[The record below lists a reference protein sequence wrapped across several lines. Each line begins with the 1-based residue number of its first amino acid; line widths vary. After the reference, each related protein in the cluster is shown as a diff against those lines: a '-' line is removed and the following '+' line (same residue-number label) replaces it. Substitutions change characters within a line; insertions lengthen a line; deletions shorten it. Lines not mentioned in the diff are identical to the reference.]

1 MWYYHIK
8 TKYFIIE
15 TETDTRLKYYYYKI
29 LAIEPEIPVFKP

>member
-15 TETDTRLKYYYYKI
+15 PDSDTMLKYYYKI
-29 LAIEPEIPVFKP
+29 LAIEPGIPVFKP

>member
-15 TETDTRLKYYYYKI
+15 PETDTRLKYYYKI